1 MKKTG
6 IYIILLLLL
15 SWQFATAA
23 EEVQLT
29 ARGPHQV
36 SVGQEFQIVFQV
48 NANAKNFTPP
58 DFHGLQILS
67 GPNTSTSSSFQ
78 MINGRTSQSYN
89 VSYSY
94 IVMAQQPGAVHVGSA
109 SIRFKGKKYS
119 SSPFQITVVKGSAKA
134 QTSNQNSTP
143 GNQSGSQGGRQPQNA
158 TSNGKLTKDDVF
170 IKASINNT
178 HPYLGQQVVVT
189 YKIYTHVPVSNLAI
203 DKVSSFQG
211 LWSQDLLSNSSN
223 ILQTRKTIHGKQYV
237 VAVIRKLAL
246 VPQQTGKLTI
256 DPQQLQC
263 TVQLRIQ
270 RKRSGG
276 YDPFQDFFNNPFFNQ
291 NVRNINTTLKSNPVV
306 LYVKPLPKKGQPAD
320 FSGAVGDFKLDAS
333 VDKPELSTND
343 ALTYK
348 VKITGTGNLELISP
362 PKVNFPADF
371 QTYSPKTIPN
381 IIKTNQGISGSMEF
395 DYIAIPQTAGDVT
408 LKPITFSYFN
418 PVEKKYY
425 TLTSHPIKL
434 KIKQG
439 KGTSG
444 VTYSGNSQE
453 AIKFLGKD
461 IRHIQEGPYDFIK
474 INDYLFGSTLFYIIL
489 GAILLLLLVAIVLW
503 KMNEK
508 RRSNLS
514 LIKNRKANKVARIRL
529 QKAQKLKKGG
539 DDKAFYDEIAVA
551 LWGYIA
557 DKFDLKQSDLSMD
570 SVKEKLEGKQVAEET
585 IEGFISTLNSIEFA
599 RFAPGNTK
607 DKMENIY
614 SEAMDAI
621 MQAEKSLK

>member
-6 IYIILLLLL
+6 IYIMLLLML
-15 SWQFATAA
+15 SWQFAAAA

-29 ARGPHQV
+29 ARGPHEV

-48 NANAKNFTPP
+48 NANANNFTPP
-58 DFHGLQILS
+58 DFQGLQVLS

-78 MINGRTSQSYN
+78 MINGRTSQSFN

-94 IVMAQQPGAVHVGSA
+94 IVMAQKTGAVQVGSA
-109 SIRFKGKKYS
+109 SVNYKGKKYS
-119 SSPFQITVVKGSAKA
+119 SSPLQIKVIKGSART
-134 QTSNQNSTP
+134 QSSNQNSGS
-143 GNQSGSQGGRQPQNA
+143 GNVSGSRSNQPQNV
-158 TSNGKLTKDDVF
+158 SSDGKLKKDDVF
-170 IKASINNT
+170 IRASISNS

-189 YKIYTHVPVSNLAI
+189 YKIYTRVPVSNLAI

-211 LWSQDLLSNSSN
+211 LWSQDLLSNN
-223 ILQTRKTIHGKQYV
+223 PNLQQTNETIHGKKYV

-246 VPQQTGKLTI
+246 IPQQTGKLTI

-263 TVQLRIQ
+263 TVQLRVQ

-276 YDPFQDFFNNPFFNQ
+276 YDPFQDFFNDPFFNQ
-291 NVRNINTTLKSNPVV
+291 NVRNINTTLKSNAVV
-306 LYVKPLPKKGQPAD
+306 LNVKPLPKKGQPTD
-320 FSGAVGDFKLDAS
+320 FSGAVGDFKLKTS
-333 VDKPELSTND
+333 VDKTDISTND

-348 VKITGTGNLELISP
+348 VKIIGSGNLELISP

-371 QTYSPKTIPN
+371 QTYSPKTVPN

-395 DYIAIPQTAGDVT
+395 DNIAIPQTAGDVT
-408 LKPITFSYFN
+408 LKPVTFTYFN
-418 PVEKKYY
+418 PADKKYH
-425 TLTSHPIKL
+425 TLTSQPIKI

-439 KGTSG
+439 KSTGG
-444 VTYSGNSQE
+444 IVYSGNSQKS
-453 AIKFLGKD
+453 IKFLGKD
-461 IRHIQEGPYDFIK
+461 IHHIQEGPYEFVK
-474 INDYLFGSTLFYIIL
+474 ANDYLFGSTLFYVIL
-489 GAILLLLLVAIVLW
+489 GGILVLLLLVIVLW
-503 KMNEK
+503 KTNEK
-508 RRSNLS
+508 RRSNISML
-514 LIKNRKANKVARIRL
+514 KNRKANKVARTRL
-529 QKAQKLKKGG
+529 QEAQKLKKGG

-551 LWGYIA
+551 LWGYIS
-557 DKFDLKQSDLSMD
+557 DKFNLKQTDLSID
-570 SVKEKLEGKQVAEET
+570 SVKEKLKEKKVDEET
-585 IEGFISTLNSIEFA
+585 INGFISTLNNIEFA